1 MKEIKRVA
9 VWIIERE
16 KSEQK
21 SAPQQMPNWM
31 LFLLYLAWLRAT
43 RPQPQSSVTVLTTLI
58 IAVALVLTVVALV
71 AAGAP
76 EAVAEVLKH
85 WPVLP

>member
-1 MKEIKRVA
+1 MKQNKQML
-9 VWIIERE
+9 VWVV
-16 KSEQK
+16 EQDQK
-21 SAPQQMPNWM
+21 VQPSQPQPLPNWM

-43 RPQPQSSVTVLTTLI
+43 RPQPHPSVTVLHTLI

-76 EAVAEVLKH
+76 EAVVEMMKH
-85 WPVLP
+85 WPIAP